1 VNSLRIDRPA
11 ALHEKPAHMQLPR
24 LLIAFAVL
32 AAGFVR
38 AADEKAATANAEAKQ
53 KSFKDE
59 LEANGVKLTS
69 GPATVPL
76 GKAAEMKLPKDY
88 HFVGKDSLD
97 KFYQLTQN
105 VRGGNEV
112 GVVLAPGYMLF
123 FDYEEIGY
131 VKDEDKDKLDADK
144 LLKTMSDAQEEGN
157 SERKS
162 RGFSELKLK
171 GWATAPHY
179 DAKTNNL
186 KWALNLA
193 SSRDG
198 FQKIFINESI
208 RLLGRGGVMNVTLVS
223 GTDGFKTAE
232 VDADKLLAGNY
243 EYVAGQKY
251 SEFKAG
257 DKIAAY
263 GLSALV
269 LGGAGVMAAKM
280 GLFAKLGVLLGK
292 AWKVVVVALV
302 AVGAAIKKLFNKLTG
317 ARPEEPQPP
326 AA

>member
-1 VNSLRIDRPA
+1 M
-11 ALHEKPAHMQLPR
+11 HLPR
-24 LLIAFAVL
+24 FLLALAVL
-32 AAGFVR
+32 TFGSIR
-38 AADEKAATANAEAKQ
+38 AADEKQKTAEKPATASAEPKE
-53 KSFKDE
+53 KSFKEE

-76 GKAAEMKLPKDY
+76 GQAAEMRLPENY

-123 FDYEEIGY
+123 FDYDEIGY
-131 VKDEDKDKLDADK
+131 VKDEDKDKLDAEK
-144 LLKTMSDAQEEGN
+144 LLKTMSDAQEEAN

-171 GWATAPHY
+171 GWATPPYY
-179 DAKTNNL
+179 DPQTNNL

-223 GTDGFKTAE
+223 GSDGFKAAE
-232 VDADKLLAGNY
+232 ADADKLLAGNFG
-243 EYVAGQKY
+243 YVAGQKY

-257 DKIAAY
+257 DKVAAY

-280 GLFAKLGVLLGK
+280 GLFAKLGVFLGK
-292 AWKVVVVALV
+292 AWKAIVLGLIAVA
-302 AVGAAIKKLFNKLTG
+302 AVIKKIFNKITG
-317 ARPEEPQPP
+317 ARPEEPQSPP